1 MSTNLIDVTGFIL
14 KGGLISLKL
23 FIIVGILSVPLGI
36 IIAIGKISN
45 IKPLRSILSLYT
57 WIFRGTPLLLQ
68 LFFTYFGLP
77 VIGIRLEPL
86 TAASLA
92 FTINYGAY
100 LAETFRAGIE
110 SVDKGQFE
118 AAKALGMNYRQ
129 TMIQIILPQATRNVL
144 PPVCSEAINLIKDT
158 ALVASIGVGDLL
170 RAAKEVVTRD
180 FTITPFIIAAIVYLV
195 VSSLLV
201 LMFRKLE
208 NKYSVY

>member
-1 MSTNLIDVTGFIL
+1 MANLIDITGFIL
-14 KGGLISLKL
+14 KGSVISLKL
-23 FIIVGILSVPLGI
+23 FIIVAIFSVPLGMFT
-36 IIAIGKISN
+36 AMGKISN
-45 IKPLRSILSLYT
+45 IKPLKTVLGLYT
-57 WIFRGTPLLLQ
+57 WMFRGTPLLLQ

-118 AAKALGMNYRQ
+118 AAKALGMNYHQ
-129 TMIQIILPQATRNVL
+129 TMIQIILPQAARNVL

-158 ALVASIGVGDLL
+158 ALVAAIGIGDLL

-180 FTITPFIIAAIVYLV
+180 FTITPFIIAAAIYLFI
-195 VSSLLV
+195 SSLLV
-201 LMFRKLE
+201 LMFRELE
-208 NKYSVY
+208 KKYSVY

>member
-1 MSTNLIDVTGFIL
+1 MSNLIDVTGYIL

-23 FIIVGILSVPLGI
+23 FIIVAILSVPLGI
-36 IIAIGKISN
+36 LVALGKISGN
-45 IKPLRSILSLYT
+45 RPLRSVLSIYT
-57 WIFRGTPLLLQ
+57 WVFRGTPLLLQ
-68 LFFTYFGLP
+68 LFFVYFGLP

-92 FTINYGAY
+92 FTINYAAY

-129 TMIQIILPQATRNVL
+129 TMVQIILPQAIRNVL

-158 ALVASIGVGDLL
+158 ALVAAIGIGDLL
-170 RAAKEVVTRD
+170 RAAKEVVTRE
-180 FTITPFIIAAIVYLV
+180 FTITPFIIAAAIYLV
-195 VSSLLV
+195 ISSLLV

-208 NKYSVY
+208 KKYSVY